1 LRRRRSPQRSR
12 TALNGHWNPVP
23 EVTVGYVFGGLL
35 DQWFRRQFTGPPL
48 CKPKGRNQR
57 IDLVFVTRP
66 AQQQTSM
73 DDFFHINRR
82 YFYISG
88 WFLWDIKGLTWYY

>member
-48 CKPKGRNQR
+48 SKPKGRNQR
-57 IDLVFVTRP
+57 IDHVFVTRP

-73 DDFFHINRR
+73 DDFFTSIDDT
-82 YFYISG
+82 FTSVDEFCGTLMDWLGI
-88 WFLWDIKGLTWYY
+88 F